1 MSLDTSIDVCDWLKS
16 VWKSLLRKGGT
27 DVPVNKKRSSKQPH
41 EIMIVNDEP
50 NIETRIA
57 ILENGVLED
66 LYCERQ
72 KEITG
77 VGNIYKGKVTNVEP
91 SIQAAFIEYGA
102 EQRGFLHIT
111 DVHPKYFP
119 GAKQSERVGKKIA
132 KHQRPPIQ
140 NCFKRGDEVLV
151 QVLKEGI
158 GTKGPT
164 LTSYLSIP
172 GRLTVMM
179 PYMDRVGVSRKI
191 EDEDQR
197 KKMRKILDS
206 IQLPEG
212 FGFILRT
219 AGVGKSKAEVNRD
232 IAYLMRLWS
241 MIETR
246 INSVGAPCTLY
257 NESDLLVRT
266 VRDVL
271 RPSISEIIVDS
282 SSAFERINSFL
293 KIAAPRSSRKI
304 VRYRKDSPIFH
315 AFGIETQIEE
325 LHSREVHLKSG
336 GRLVIDQTE
345 ALVAIDVNSGKS
357 RDAKNSETNALN
369 TNLEAA
375 DEICRQLRL
384 RDLGGIV
391 INDLI
396 DMGLAGNRRKVQDR
410 FKLLL
415 KRDRAK
421 TSVLPLSRFGLLQ
434 MTRQRIR
441 PSVIDS
447 NYYTCQSC
455 TGTGYVKS
463 TDVVASDAT
472 RHAGWLL
479 SHKKVRKVE
488 LTCSPKVATVLLS
501 SKRKELDRYETLNS
515 KRIVVRVS
523 ESLAV
528 DRIVYYAYDHHGAD
542 IELSKLEFD
551 APPTVKELIELD
563 KSHQESDEDQKG
575 NKKRSRSRRRGRRKP
590 PPADASSIVDDQSFE
605 EELKQLEKK
614 PAKKKQTKASTP
626 ADKAMRV
633 YQFAKQLGKTSKEVI
648 ELCEKGDIKLKNH
661 MSTLTEEVITKIRHL
676 LGDDQ
681 PEKKKKR
688 SRGRRRKKPTKK
700 PAQEALSSSSKQ
712 PSKSGNKPKK
722 KTSKRNT
729 KKKTAVKKAA
739 EVKETKQSTPKKT
752 RRTLYGGRRRTLSSE
767 ELQTNRD
774 DRA

>member
-1 MSLDTSIDVCDWLKS
+1 MPVKKKS
-16 VWKSLLRKGGT
+16 
-27 DVPVNKKRSSKQPH
+27 SSKQSP
-41 EIMIVNDEP
+41 EVMIVNDEP
-50 NIETRIA
+50 QIETRIA
-57 ILENGVLED
+57 ILEDGILEE

-72 KEITG
+72 NESTG
-77 VGNIYKGKVTNVEP
+77 VGNIYKGRVTNVE
-91 SIQAAFIEYGA
+91 SAIQAAFIDYGSD
-102 EQRGFLHIT
+102 QRGFLHIT

-119 GAKQSERVGKKIA
+119 GDKKSERVGKKIA
-132 KHQRPPIQ
+132 KHHRPPIQ

-179 PYMDRVGVSRKI
+179 PFMDRVGVSRKI

-257 NESDLLVRT
+257 NESDLLIRT
-266 VRDVL
+266 VRDVM
-271 RPSISEIIVDS
+271 RPSINEIIVDS
-282 SSAFERINSFL
+282 SSAFERITNFM
-293 KIAAPRSSRKI
+293 KIASPRSSRTV

-315 AFGIETQIEE
+315 AFGIESQIEE

-396 DMGLAGNRRKVQDR
+396 DMGLASNRRKVQDR
-410 FKLLL
+410 FKLNL

-447 NYYTCQSC
+447 NYYVCHSC
-455 TGTGYVKS
+455 SGTGYVKS
-463 TDVVASDAT
+463 NDVVASDAT

-479 SHKKVRKVE
+479 SHSAIKKVE
-488 LTCSPKVATVLLS
+488 LTCSPQVATVLLS
-501 SKRKELDRYETLNS
+501 NKRKELDRYESING
-515 KRIVVRVS
+515 KRIIVRVS
-523 ESLAV
+523 DSVAV
-528 DRIVYYAYDHHGAD
+528 DRVVYYAYDHHGAD
-542 IELSKLEFD
+542 IELHKLEFD
-551 APPTVKELIELD
+551 APPTIKELIKLD
-563 KSHQESDEDQKG
+563 RAHQDIDDAKN
-575 NKKRSRSRRRGRRKP
+575 NKKMRTRARRRGRRKP
-590 PPADASSIVDDQSFE
+590 PPADASSIVNDDSFD
-605 EELKQLEKK
+605 EELELLNKK
-614 PAKKKQTKASTP
+614 PKKKLRKKDPPKQNETP
-626 ADKAMRV
+626 ADNAMRV
-633 YQFAKQLGKTSKEVI
+633 YQFAKRIGKTSKEII
-648 ELCEKGDIKLKNH
+648 ELCKQRDITLKNH
-661 MSTLTEEVITKIRHL
+661 MSTLTAEAITKIESFVSDS
-676 LGDDQ
+676 DDGKKLRKGRGKRRRKTVKQ
-681 PEKKKKR
+681 VEKNVRGTKTSKKKKANKKSSKKKR
-688 SRGRRRKKPTKK
+688 SANKAVDKKNKEPAAK
-700 PAQEALSSSSKQ
+700 PA
-712 PSKSGNKPKK
+712 
-722 KTSKRNT
+722 
-729 KKKTAVKKAA
+729 
-739 EVKETKQSTPKKT
+739 
-752 RRTLYGGRRRTLSSE
+752 RRTLYGGRRRVLTSE
-767 ELQTNRD
+767 ELLSTRD
-774 DRA
+774 DR

>member
-1 MSLDTSIDVCDWLKS
+1 MPVKKKS
-16 VWKSLLRKGGT
+16 
-27 DVPVNKKRSSKQPH
+27 SSKQPH
-41 EIMIVNDEP
+41 EVMIVNDEP

-57 ILENGVLED
+57 ILEDGVLED

-72 KEITG
+72 KESTG
-77 VGNIYKGKVTNVEP
+77 VGNIYKGRVTNVE
-91 SIQAAFIEYGA
+91 SAIQAAFIDYGSD
-102 EQRGFLHIT
+102 QRGFLHIT

-119 GAKQSERVGKKIA
+119 GDKKSERVGKKIA
-132 KHQRPPIQ
+132 KHHRPPIQ

-246 INSVGAPCTLY
+246 IKSVGAPCALY
-257 NESDLLVRT
+257 NESDLLIRT

-271 RPSISEIIVDS
+271 RPSINEIVVDS
-282 SSAFERINSFL
+282 ASAYDRITNFL
-293 KIAAPRSSRKI
+293 KIASPKSSRTV

-357 RDAKNSETNALN
+357 REAKNSETNALN

-396 DMGLAGNRRKVQDR
+396 DMGLASNRRKVQDR

-447 NYYTCQSC
+447 NYYTCHSC
-455 TGTGYVKS
+455 SGTGYVKS
-463 TDVVASDAT
+463 NEVVASDAT

-479 SHKKVRKVE
+479 SHSKVKKVE
-488 LTCSPKVATVLLS
+488 MTCSPQVATVLLS
-501 SKRKELDRYETLNS
+501 SKRKELDRYES
-515 KRIVVRVS
+515 MSGKRIIVRVS
-523 ESLAV
+523 DSVAV
-528 DRIVYYAYDHHGAD
+528 DRVVFYAYDHHGSD
-542 IELSKLEFD
+542 LELQKLEFD
-551 APPTVKELIELD
+551 ATPTIQELIKLD
-563 KSHQESDEDQKG
+563 RSHQDEEDVKSDS
-575 NKKRSRSRRRGRRKP
+575 KKRTRSRRRGRRKP
-590 PPADASSIVDDQSFE
+590 PPADASSIVNDESFD
-605 EELKQLEKK
+605 EELELLNKKK
-614 PAKKKQTKASTP
+614 PKKKVKRKSTKKDASP
-626 ADKAMRV
+626 ADNAMRV
-633 YQFAKQLGKTSKEVI
+633 YQFAKQVGKTSKEII
-648 ELCEKGDIKLKNH
+648 ELCKQRDISLKNH
-661 MSTLTEEVITKIRHL
+661 MSTLTVDVVTKIQRIMS
-676 LGDDQ
+676 DDEGEKKPRKNRGRRRRKTTKKQSSKVAQ
-681 PEKKKKR
+681 PKPTNKKKKVSKKVSKKKR
-688 SRGRRRKKPTKK
+688 SAKKGSTEKGK
-700 PAQEALSSSSKQ
+700 
-712 PSKSGNKPKK
+712 
-722 KTSKRNT
+722 
-729 KKKTAVKKAA
+729 
-739 EVKETKQSTPKKT
+739 KETELKPT
-752 RRTLYGGRRRTLSSE
+752 RRTLYGGRRRSLTSE
-767 ELQTNRD
+767 ELQSTRD
-774 DRA
+774 ER

>member
-1 MSLDTSIDVCDWLKS
+1 MPVKKKS
-16 VWKSLLRKGGT
+16 
-27 DVPVNKKRSSKQPH
+27 SSKQSP
-41 EIMIVNDEP
+41 EVMIVNDEP
-50 NIETRIA
+50 QIETRIA
-57 ILENGVLED
+57 ILEDGILEE

-72 KEITG
+72 NESTG
-77 VGNIYKGKVTNVEP
+77 VGNIYKGRVTNVE
-91 SIQAAFIEYGA
+91 SAIQAAFIDYGSD
-102 EQRGFLHIT
+102 QRGFLHIT

-119 GAKQSERVGKKIA
+119 GDKKSERVGKKIA
-132 KHQRPPIQ
+132 KHHRPPIQ

-179 PYMDRVGVSRKI
+179 PFMDRVGVSRKI

-257 NESDLLVRT
+257 NESDLLIRT
-266 VRDVL
+266 VRDVM
-271 RPSISEIIVDS
+271 RPSINEIIVDS
-282 SSAFERINSFL
+282 SSAFERITNFM
-293 KIAAPRSSRKI
+293 KIASPRSSRTV

-315 AFGIETQIEE
+315 AFGIESQIEE

-396 DMGLAGNRRKVQDR
+396 DMGLASNRRKVQDR
-410 FKLLL
+410 FKLNL

-447 NYYTCQSC
+447 NYYVCHSC
-455 TGTGYVKS
+455 SGTGYVKS
-463 TDVVASDAT
+463 NDVVASDAT

-479 SHKKVRKVE
+479 SHSAIKKVE
-488 LTCSPKVATVLLS
+488 LTCSPQVATVLLS
-501 SKRKELDRYETLNS
+501 NKRKELDRYESING
-515 KRIVVRVS
+515 KRIIVRVS
-523 ESLAV
+523 DSVAV
-528 DRIVYYAYDHHGAD
+528 DRVVYYAYDHHGAD
-542 IELSKLEFD
+542 IELHKLEFD
-551 APPTVKELIELD
+551 APPTIKELIKLD
-563 KSHQESDEDQKG
+563 RAHQDIDDAKN
-575 NKKRSRSRRRGRRKP
+575 NKKMRTRARRRGRRKP
-590 PPADASSIVDDQSFE
+590 PPADASSIVNDDSFD
-605 EELKQLEKK
+605 EELELLNKK
-614 PAKKKQTKASTP
+614 PKKKLRKKDPPKQNETP
-626 ADKAMRV
+626 ADNAMRV
-633 YQFAKQLGKTSKEVI
+633 YQFAKRIGKTSKEII
-648 ELCEKGDIKLKNH
+648 ELCKQRDITLKNH
-661 MSTLTEEVITKIRHL
+661 MSTLTAEAITKIESFVSDS
-676 LGDDQ
+676 DDGKKLRKGRGKRRRKTVKQ
-681 PEKKKKR
+681 VEKNVSGTKTSKKKKANKKSSKKKR
-688 SRGRRRKKPTKK
+688 SANKAVDKKNKEPAAK
-700 PAQEALSSSSKQ
+700 PA
-712 PSKSGNKPKK
+712 
-722 KTSKRNT
+722 
-729 KKKTAVKKAA
+729 
-739 EVKETKQSTPKKT
+739 
-752 RRTLYGGRRRTLSSE
+752 RRTLYGGRRRVLTSE
-767 ELQTNRD
+767 ELLSTRD
-774 DRA
+774 DR

>member
-1 MSLDTSIDVCDWLKS
+1 M
-16 VWKSLLRKGGT
+16 
-27 DVPVNKKRSSKQPH
+27 PVKKKRSSKQPH
-41 EIMIVNDEP
+41 EVMIVNDEP

-57 ILENGVLED
+57 ILEDGILED

-72 KEITG
+72 KESTG
-77 VGNIYKGKVTNVEP
+77 VGNIYKGRVTNVE
-91 SIQAAFIEYGA
+91 SAIQAAFIDYGA
-102 EQRGFLHIT
+102 DQRGFLHIT

-119 GAKQSERVGKKIA
+119 GDKKSERVGKKIA
-132 KHQRPPIQ
+132 KHHRPPMQ

-191 EDEDQR
+191 EDEEQR

-241 MIETR
+241 MIDKR

-257 NESDLLVRT
+257 NESDLLIRT

-271 RPSISEIIVDS
+271 RPTINEIIVDS
-282 SSAFERINSFL
+282 ASAFERITNFL
-293 KIAAPRSSRKI
+293 KIASPRSSRTV
-304 VRYRKDSPIFH
+304 VRYRNDSPIFH
-315 AFGIETQIEE
+315 TFGIETQIEE

-357 RDAKNSETNALN
+357 RDAKNSEANALN

-396 DMGLAGNRRKVQDR
+396 DMGLASNRRKVQDR

-441 PSVIDS
+441 PSVLDS
-447 NYYTCQSC
+447 NYYTCHSC
-455 TGTGYVKS
+455 SGTGFVKS
-463 TDVVASDAT
+463 NDVVASDAT

-479 SHKKVRKVE
+479 SHTKVKKVE
-488 LTCSPKVATVLLS
+488 MTCSPQVATVLLS
-501 SKRKELDRYETLNS
+501 SKRKELDRYESMNN

-523 ESLAV
+523 DSVPV
-528 DRIVYYAYDHHGAD
+528 DRVVFYAYDHHGAD
-542 IELSKLEFD
+542 LEIQKLEFAD
-551 APPTVKELIELD
+551 PPTIKELIKLD
-563 KSHQESDEDQKG
+563 SAHQENVDEKG
-575 NKKRSRSRRRGRRKP
+575 SEKKRSRSRRRGRRKP
-590 PPADASSIVDDQSFE
+590 PPADASSIVNDDSF
-605 EELKQLEKK
+605 
-614 PAKKKQTKASTP
+614 
-626 ADKAMRV
+626 D
-633 YQFAKQLGKTSKEVI
+633 
-648 ELCEKGDIKLKNH
+648 
-661 MSTLTEEVITKIRHL
+661 
-676 LGDDQ
+676 
-681 PEKKKKR
+681 
-688 SRGRRRKKPTKK
+688 
-700 PAQEALSSSSKQ
+700 
-712 PSKSGNKPKK
+712 
-722 KTSKRNT
+722 
-729 KKKTAVKKAA
+729 
-739 EVKETKQSTPKKT
+739 
-752 RRTLYGGRRRTLSSE
+752 
-767 ELQTNRD
+767 
-774 DRA
+774 